1 MNDELGVFVVVEE
14 LPHNFLIESFDPV
27 VGQELSNLVL
37 RDTLLVLPE
46 TPDGGPDAHEAVLE
60 LDGGEVKGA
69 TTDSNL
75 ITQVA
80 VVPQPIVAND
90 MTGVDVLFVV
100 VGLDVV
106 VAVIGERHHRTD
118 VVDIVIVDSNL
129 SR

>member
-14 LPHNFLIESFDPV
+14 LPHDLLIESFDPV

-100 VGLDVV
+100 GLDVV
-106 VAVIGERHHRTD
+106 VAVIGERHHRTE
-118 VVDIVIVDSNL
+118 VVDIAIVDSNL

>member
-100 VGLDVV
+100 GLDVV